1 MKNNIRKILSAIFA
15 LALSLSLTCVAFATE
30 VGDNVP
36 SDDNVAVAFED
47 GIVPYGSISGYARQT
62 ITAGANKMV
71 ILCDSS
77 AIFTSGMGMTIK
89 ATSAN
94 FNGGVSVTGQAV
106 QGTASPL
113 NSIYLPM
120 DGTEVYPQG
129 LTHRKCTAYELTFHG
144 LKSNQRFDAL
154 VWIYG

>member
-1 MKNNIRKILSAIFA
+1 MKNNIRRILSAI
-15 LALSLSLTCVAFATE
+15 LALTLCLSLACVAFAAE
-30 VGDNVP
+30 VEENVP
-36 SDDNVAVAFED
+36 SDDKVAVTFED

-62 ITAGANKMV
+62 ITAAANKMV

-89 ATSAN
+89 AMSAN
-94 FNGGVSVTGQAV
+94 FSGGVSVTGKAV
-106 QGTASPL
+106 QGTATSL
-113 NSIYLPM
+113 NSTYLPM
-120 DGTEVYPQG
+120 DGTEIYPQG